1 MEWNIQSRAHACQ
14 SCKKQFADKEAFHT
28 MLFDQKGGY
37 ERFDVCESCW
47 TSQYSQG
54 ATDRKGFVSYWQ
66 SIYTVP
72 PAAPPEPIQKETA
85 ETLLRKLAESN
96 DPKHGPALYILA
108 AMLERKRIL
117 KVKTQLSREGERIFV
132 YEHAKTGD
140 LFQIQ
145 DPNLQLDQLEG
156 VQHEVLH
163 LLQHGLPSTGSNTQ
177 PEQPSNT
184 TDQPSG
190 SDGTSPEAQRA
201 DALAVEEQLA
211 NRAAGV
217 A

>member
-1 MEWNIQSRAHACQ
+1 
-14 SCKKQFADKEAFHT
+14 
-28 MLFDQKGGY
+28 MLFDQKSGY

-47 TSQYSQG
+47 TTQYSQG

-85 ETLLRKLAESN
+85 ETLLRKLVERN
-96 DPKHGPALYILA
+96 DSKDGPALYILA

-117 KVKTQLSREGERIFV
+117 KVKTQLSRDGERVFV
-132 YEHAKTGD
+132 YEHGKTGD

-145 DPNLQLDQLEG
+145 DPNLQLHQLEG

-163 LLQHGLPSTGSNTQ
+163 LLQHGLSSSSEEEKASNTNTNTNAESSGAASGESADEAERKFD
-177 PEQPSNT
+177 EQI
-184 TDQPSG
+184 
-190 SDGTSPEAQRA
+190 AH
-201 DALAVEEQLA
+201 
-211 NRAAGV
+211 RAAGV
-217 A
+217 V

>member
-1 MEWNIQSRAHACQ
+1 
-14 SCKKQFADKEAFHT
+14 
-28 MLFDQKGGY
+28 MLFDTKSGY

-47 TSQYSQG
+47 ASQYSQG

-72 PAAPPEPIQKETA
+72 PAASPDPILKETA
-85 ETLLRKLAESN
+85 ETLLRKLVEMN
-96 DPKHGPALYILA
+96 DSKYGPALYILA

-117 KVKTQLSREGERIFV
+117 KVKTQLSREGQRVFV
-132 YEHAKTGD
+132 YEHGKTGD

-145 DPNLQLDQLEG
+145 DPNLQLHQLES

-163 LLQHGLPSTGSNTQ
+163 LLQHGLSSNNETGQ
-177 PEQPSNT
+177 PADT
-184 TDQPSG
+184 TNA
-190 SDGTSPEAQRA
+190 SDNVDAAGGSPEAPGIPP
-201 DALAVEEQLA
+201 EEQVA
-211 NRAAGV
+211 NRAVGV

>member
-14 SCKKQFADKEAFHT
+14 ACKKHFADQEAFHT
-28 MLFDQKGGY
+28 MLFDEKAGY
-37 ERFDVCESCW
+37 ERFDVCQDCW
-47 TSQYSQG
+47 NSQYSQG

-72 PAAPPEPIQKETA
+72 PAAPPEAILKETA
-85 ETLLRKLAESN
+85 ETLLRRLLETN
-96 DPKHGPALYILA
+96 DSKYGPALYILA

-117 KVKTQLSREGERIFV
+117 KVKTQLSREGQRIFV
-132 YEHAKTGD
+132 YEHGKTGD

-145 DPNLQLDQLEG
+145 DPNLQLHQLES

-163 LLQHGLPSTGSNTQ
+163 LLQHGLGSTESSEPGESSNTMEGN
-177 PEQPSNT
+177 PAGVESPATAGESFDEQI
-184 TDQPSG
+184 Q
-190 SDGTSPEAQRA
+190 
-201 DALAVEEQLA
+201 

-217 A
+217 V